1 METPESIPTRR
12 SIPST
17 ELKTERLL
25 LRPWRA
31 EDADSVYRICQDPE
45 IQRWT
50 SVPSPYELSD
60 AETFVRRIVPDG
72 LAYGTDAVFGIFE
85 RETGIIAGAIDLHGI
100 TAEDVGGMSRVRQAE
115 LGYWANPE
123 TRGQGYLTE
132 ATREVIRWGFDELG
146 LKRIRWQAFDGNAA
160 SRRVAEKAGFTMVG
174 LQRGSHLHRG
184 TLCDMWLADMLPTDP
199 RP

>member
-17 ELKTERLL
+17 ELKTKRLL
-25 LRPWRA
+25 LRPWRP
-31 EDADSVYRICQDPE
+31 EDADSIYRICQDPE

-50 SVPSPYELSD
+50 SVPSPYERSD

-85 RETGIIAGAIDLHGI
+85 RETGIIAGAIGLHGI
-100 TAEDVGGMSRVRQAE
+100 TAEDVSGMSRVRQAE

-132 ATREVIRWGFDELG
+132 AAREV
-146 LKRIRWQAFDGNAA
+146 
-160 SRRVAEKAGFTMVG
+160 
-174 LQRGSHLHRG
+174 
-184 TLCDMWLADMLPTDP
+184 
-199 RP
+199 